1 MIDFPKALRKEFPR
15 LDVVDLGAFGGRWSY
30 AKTAWLNDQTL
41 TLIASAYGIADTEMP
56 VIRQEEERRK
66 RRVATRVAAGAL
78 MLVVVLSALL
88 AFALVQRQRA
98 EQRRVQAVV
107 AQKDAEIQ
115 RNIAEQ
121 RRVQAVGAQKEAETQ
136 RNIAEDPRW
145 QADAACH
152 ERLQRL
158 ARNVSIPQPK
168 PKVSASA
175 PCAISTPGARSRH

>member
-1 MIDFPKALRKEFPR
+1 
-15 LDVVDLGAFGGRWSY
+15 
-30 AKTAWLNDQTL
+30 
-41 TLIASAYGIADTEMP
+41 
-56 VIRQEEERRK
+56 
-66 RRVATRVAAGAL
+66 

-88 AFALVQRQRA
+88 PFALVQRQRA
-98 EQRRVQAVV
+98 EQNVFRRLS
-107 AQKDAEIQ
+107 KRCGNP

>member
-1 MIDFPKALRKEFPR
+1 
-15 LDVVDLGAFGGRWSY
+15 
-30 AKTAWLNDQTL
+30 
-41 TLIASAYGIADTEMP
+41 
-56 VIRQEEERRK
+56 
-66 RRVATRVAAGAL
+66 
-78 MLVVVLSALL
+78 MLVVVLFALL

-98 EQRRVQAVV
+98 EQNVFRRLS
-107 AQKDAEIQ
+107 KRCGNP

-145 QADAACH
+145 QAHAACH
-152 ERLQRL
+152 AERLQRL
-158 ARNVSIPQPK
+158 ARNVSVPQPK